1 MALYNEGLSATIGS
15 QIDTLQEK
23 GSFSIKPAR
32 VKFVF
37 LDLEQIFKY
46 LINISKLNLAII
58 EIAFSF
64 LIILQISIY

>member
-37 LDLEQIFKY
+37 LDL
-46 LINISKLNLAII
+46 
-58 EIAFSF
+58 
-64 LIILQISIY
+64 